1 MKYTS
6 ERYKDEMKEPFKNK
20 WLCKVTVGAVNNVLQ
35 TYGSITSSDTISLY
49 SENLNDMLIYHEK
62 VDKIATF
69 EKNDT
74 KADGTSLFYDEA
86 LYTGIIFDKI
96 LTENDTLS
104 FKYNIDQN
112 YEYRDVERLIIN
124 FAKNYPK
131 KIKVKYDI
139 ADSPYFKEITFD
151 NDSYEFKI
159 DVQWENIT
167 YIDVQMSEFFK
178 TDSRLAI
185 TDLLFGDIL
194 IFDNTNLSDENS
206 LTYRQYLSFT
216 SEELPYKELT
226 LNVLNENQKYDID
239 DEHNDIQLLEKGQ
252 KVSIQF
258 GYEFSDGYT
267 EWLEDDELIL
277 NDYDINDTYLNIQ
290 CSDILNNMSDYVEV
304 DTSSY
309 VYDSSTKTLSEG
321 YEDKINFDIRPGG
334 FTPQG
339 MHTIYEGGRK
349 EGILMLANAYNEVI
363 KIDSRNNINVMLN
376 NFTMES
382 VSGNFAP
389 ISNID
394 SIKDFYDTDIMYF
407 RDYATFEKDYTKA
420 DGNKLFPIESNNEFT
435 GFIGSEI
442 SKGDNSFNNPIELT
456 IRYTDFLPESLSLI
470 FVKNQAPRKF
480 KYEIY
485 DRFDSKAYTSDEI
498 THDGSDI
505 IALDLPIKGKYGMKS
520 IKFIFIDMYKDFNTV
535 HLKAVKDFYISNY
548 LIDRSQYE
556 NYYPSC
562 ENERPIKSLI
572 INGYKYN
579 SNNLRSILWQG
590 YPFFDENGKC
600 MVLLNS
606 ACLSSSKIGFNEEDS
621 SSPTLSSH
629 GVSLKPINGKI
640 KHVELTDNGYD
651 DSILYIYGEGTTTGI
666 RTQSY
671 TFNKTGE
678 SIEITNN
685 MIPDRDTE
693 FDNISRWYYRESN
706 YNKLYKINFMGDPSI
721 ENGDVIS
728 IERKKGDTIY
738 IRVEKLETIFTGGG
752 IRGYIEGRKI

>member
-1 MKYTS
+1 M
-6 ERYKDEMKEPFKNK
+6 
-20 WLCKVTVGAVNNVLQ
+20 
-35 TYGSITSSDTISLY
+35 
-49 SENLNDMLIYHEK
+49 
-62 VDKIATF
+62 
-69 EKNDT
+69 
-74 KADGTSLFYDEA
+74 
-86 LYTGIIFDKI
+86 
-96 LTENDTLS
+96 
-104 FKYNIDQN
+104 
-112 YEYRDVERLIIN
+112 
-124 FAKNYPK
+124 
-131 KIKVKYDI
+131 
-139 ADSPYFKEITFD
+139 DSPYFKEITFD

-167 YIDVQMSEFFK
+167 YIDIQMSGFFK
-178 TDSRLAI
+178 TDSRLVI
-185 TDLLFGDIL
+185 TNLLFGDIL

-252 KVSIQF
+252 KVSVQF

-309 VYDSSTKTLSEG
+309 VYDSSIKTLSEG

-442 SKGDNSFNNPIELT
+442 SKGDNSFDNPIGLT
-456 IRYTDFLPESLSLI
+456 IRYTNFLPESLSLI
-470 FVKNQAPRKF
+470 FVENQAPRKF

-485 DRFDSKAYTSDEI
+485 DRFDSKVYISDEI
-498 THDGSDI
+498 IHDGSEV
-505 IALDLPIKGKYGMKS
+505 IALNLPIKGKYGIKS
-520 IKFIFIDMYKDFNTV
+520 IKFIFIDMYKDFNTI
-535 HLKAVKDFYISNY
+535 HLKAVKDFYISDY
-548 LIDRSQYE
+548 LINHSQYE

-590 YPFFDENGKC
+590 YPFFDENDKC
-600 MVLLNS
+600 TVLLNS
-606 ACLSSSKIGFNEEDS
+606 ACLSSSKIGFNEDDL
-621 SSPTLSSH
+621 SSPILSSH

-640 KHVELTDNGYD
+640 KHVELTNEGCV
-651 DSILYIYGEGTTTGI
+651 DSILYIYGEGTTTGT

-685 MIPDRDTE
+685 MIPDRDIE

-706 YNKLYKINFMGDPSI
+706 YNKLYKFNFMGDPSI
-721 ENGDVIS
+721 ENGDIIS

-738 IRVEKLETIFTGGG
+738 IRIEKLETIFTGGG